1 MGELIT
7 IDHVSCTYHSSD
19 RETHV
24 LHDVSFCV
32 EEGEIV
38 AIVGP
43 GGCGKSTLLSL
54 IAGLLIPETGTIR
67 INGKPLED
75 SGKSIG
81 YMLQKDQLSEWHN
94 TLKNVTLG
102 PELQHRLADNSYVQ
116 INELMNMYGLIT
128 FINSYPSDLSEG
140 MRQRSALIRTLLLE
154 PDILLLD
161 EPFSSLDYQSRLDT
175 ADDIWEMLHR
185 DKKTALLVTHDI
197 SEAISM
203 ADRVIV
209 FTGCP
214 GAVKNIFQIKF
225 SVPDRIPSMR
235 RNAPE
240 FEEYSYQIWK
250 LLGHEDFTNI

>member
-7 IDHVSCTYHSSD
+7 IDHVSCIY
-19 RETHV
+19 RNNEKETHV
-24 LHDVSFCV
+24 LRDVSFSAR
-32 EEGEIV
+32 EGEII

-54 IAGLLIPETGTIR
+54 IAGLLTPDNGTIR
-67 INGKPLED
+67 INGMALED

-81 YMLQKDQLSEWHN
+81 YMLQKDQLSDWHN

-116 INELMNMYGLIT
+116 INELMNTYGLIT
-128 FINSYPSDLSEG
+128 FINSYPNEISEG

-161 EPFSSLDYQSRLDT
+161 EPFSSLEYQLRLDT
-175 ADDIWEMLHR
+175 ADAIWEILQR
-185 DKKTALLVTHDI
+185 DKKTAFLVTHDI
-197 SEAISM
+197 AEAISM

-209 FTGCP
+209 FTACP
-214 GAVKNIFQIKF
+214 GTVKKIFPINF
-225 SVPDRIPSMR
+225 SIADQTPSLR

-250 LLGHEDFTNI
+250 SLSHEDFANI